1 MLQSRPMT
9 SKNIFSPWELLHEFD
24 TAVMS
29 DEDMFT
35 FGNVGEVMPQI
46 MTPLTT
52 SLLIPSI
59 EKGLLKNFPLATAS
73 NYYNQLVNVTHHR
86 LSMNVFMVFM
96 RLVKKEISIEDRAHG
111 TAIFAYDFSLI
122 FL

>member
-9 SKNIFSPWELLHEFD
+9 SKNVFSSWELLHEFD

-35 FGNVGEVMPQI
+35 FGNVGEVMAQI

-52 SLLIPSI
+52 SILIPSF
-59 EKGLLKNFPLATAS
+59 EKGLLKNFPLAIES
-73 NYYNQLVNVTHHR
+73 IHFNQLMNVSSHR
-86 LSMNVFMVFM
+86 LTLNVFMVKPTNF
-96 RLVKKEISIEDRAHG
+96 VWI
-111 TAIFAYDFSLI
+111 
-122 FL
+122 